1 MFPVHRKAYQRLL
14 DLYSMSFSKSVSC
27 IRETLISTRKGISL
41 PSTPT
46 HEERMDVKVSGA
58 TGLSF
63 VDIGMNVTPV
73 AQVAASG

>member
-1 MFPVHRKAYQRLL
+1 MFPVHRKAYRRLL
-14 DLYSMSFSKSVSC
+14 DLDSMSFSKSVSC
-27 IRETLISTRKGISL
+27 IRERLISTRKGISL

-46 HEERMDVKVSGA
+46 GEERMDVKVSGA

-63 VDIGMNVTPV
+63 VDIGMSVTPV